1 MQRGHWMLSAGLQLK
16 ISASFAPPVYTHWR
30 VPSRRDS
37 ARPTQHVGDRED
49 HGERCRQEQEEEF

>member
-1 MQRGHWMLSAGLQLK
+1 MLSAGLQLK